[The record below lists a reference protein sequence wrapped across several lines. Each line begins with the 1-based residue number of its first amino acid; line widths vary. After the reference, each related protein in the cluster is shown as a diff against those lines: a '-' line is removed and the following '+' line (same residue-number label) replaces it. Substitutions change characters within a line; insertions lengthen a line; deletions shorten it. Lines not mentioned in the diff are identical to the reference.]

1 MKRRLILASASP
13 RRSQLM
19 RQIGLKPEIMP
30 SMAEEDVEETQPDRL
45 VLELSRKK
53 AQEVA
58 ARYGEDTLV
67 IGADTV
73 VAVQGKILGKPA
85 NHKEAVEMLLQLQ
98 GQVHQVYTG
107 VTVTAGG
114 AKKPLTSFSA
124 CTDVSVFPMTEEE
137 IYRYTES
144 GEPMD
149 KAGAY
154 GIQGKFAAYI
164 KEIHGDYNNVVG
176 LPVGR
181 LYQELKT
188 LGVLEEVRYD

>member
-1 MKRRLILASASP
+1 
-13 RRSQLM
+13 M

-114 AKKPLTSFSA
+114 TKKTLTSFSA

-149 KAGAY
+149 KAGGYA
-154 GIQGKFAAYI
+154 IQGKGAGFI
-164 KEIHGDYNNVVG
+164 KKVEGEYNTVVG
-176 LPVGR
+176 LPIGR
-181 LYQELKT
+181 IYQELKKEGI
-188 LGVLEEVRYD
+188 LLSMRSKKNEE

>member
-30 SMAEEDVEETQPDRL
+30 SMADEDIKAEGPEQMVR
-45 VLELSRKK
+45 ELSRIK
-53 AQEVA
+53 AEEVA
-58 ARYGEDTLV
+58 ARYSEDTLI
-67 IGADTV
+67 IGADTI
-73 VAVQGKILGKPA
+73 VAVQGRILGKPA
-85 NHKEAVEMLLQLQ
+85 SHREAVEMLMLLQ

-107 VTVTAGG
+107 VAIVAGG
-114 AKKPLTSFSA
+114 TKQVLSVFAER
-124 CTDVSVFPMTEEE
+124 TDVSVYPMDEEE
-137 IYRYTES
+137 ILRYTES

-164 KEIHGDYNNVVG
+164 QEIHGDYHNVVG

-181 LYQELKT
+181 LYQELKA
-188 LGVLEEVRYD
+188 LGFLEELRYD

>member
-1 MKRRLILASASP
+1 
-13 RRSQLM
+13 M

-30 SMAEEDVEETQPDRL
+30 SMADEDVEETRPDQM
-45 VLELSRKK
+45 VMELSQKK
-53 AQEVA
+53 AQEIA

-73 VAVQGKILGKPA
+73 VAIQGKILGKPA
-85 NHKEAVEMLLQLQ
+85 SHREAVDMLLQLQ

-107 VTVTAGG
+107 VAITVGG
-114 AKKPLTSFSA
+114 TKKLLACFSER
-124 CTDVSVFPMTEEE
+124 TDVSVYPMSEEE

-154 GIQGKFAAYI
+154 GIQGKFAAHI

-181 LYQELKT
+181 LYQELKA